1 MSAALAFYTA
11 LSLAPVLVVVI
22 AVAGF
27 FFGQQAAQGQI
38 VWQIQGLVGHDS
50 AVAIQQVIESA
61 RKPVTSSLAAVLS
74 AGLLIF
80 TATTVVAELRDALN
94 TIWEVPITELQGFKS
109 IVTFVRERFF
119 SFALVLGVGFLLLV
133 SLVIHAALT
142 AAGDALAV
150 HISLPGWLTQTAS
163 TIAFI
168 LVTAGLF
175 VLIYKVLP
183 DIDLEWRDVLLGG
196 LMTSLLFNAGKFLV
210 GLYLGKTNLAST
222 YGAAGSLVVCLFWVY
237 YSTLVFFLGA
247 EFTQVF
253 ANRYGSGPTLR
264 VRRVLLGHLRK
275 SPVSLDPDGGTR

>member
-1 MSAALAFYTA
+1 L
-11 LSLAPVLVVVI
+11 
-22 AVAGF
+22 
-27 FFGQQAAQGQI
+27 
-38 VWQIQGLVGHDS
+38 
-50 AVAIQQVIESA
+50 
-61 RKPVTSSLAAVLS
+61 
-74 AGLLIF
+74 
-80 TATTVVAELRDALN
+80 
-94 TIWEVPITELQGFKS
+94 
-109 IVTFVRERFF
+109 
-119 SFALVLGVGFLLLV
+119 
-133 SLVIHAALT
+133 
-142 AAGDALAV
+142 
-150 HISLPGWLTQTAS
+150 
-163 TIAFI
+163 
-168 LVTAGLF
+168 TAGLF

-275 SPVSLDPDGGTR
+275 PPVSLDPDGSTR

>member
-11 LSLAPVLVVVI
+11 LSLAPLLVVVI

-61 RKPVTSSLAAVLS
+61 RKPITSSLAAVLS
-74 AGLLIF
+74 IGLLIF

-142 AAGDALAV
+142 AAGEALAV
-150 HISLPGWLTQTAS
+150 HISLPEWLTQATS
-163 TIAFI
+163 TVAFI
-168 LVTAGLF
+168 LVAAALF
-175 VLIYKVLP
+175 ALIYKILP
-183 DIDLEWRDVLLGG
+183 DIDLEWRDVVLGG
-196 LMTSLLFNAGKFLV
+196 LMTSLLFNAGKSLV
-210 GLYLGKTNLAST
+210 GMYLGKTNLAST
-222 YGAAGSLVVCLFWVY
+222 YGAAGSLAVCLFWVY
-237 YSTLVFFLGA
+237 YSTLVFFLGGRLTK
-247 EFTQVF
+247 E
-253 ANRYGSGPTLR
+253 
-264 VRRVLLGHLRK
+264 
-275 SPVSLDPDGGTR
+275 